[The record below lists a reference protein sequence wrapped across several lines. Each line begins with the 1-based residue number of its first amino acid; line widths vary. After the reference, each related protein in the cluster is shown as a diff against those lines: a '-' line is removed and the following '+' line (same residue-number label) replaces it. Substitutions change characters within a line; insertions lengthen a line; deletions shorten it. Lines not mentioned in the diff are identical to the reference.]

1 MKKKISIDLYMSRVN
16 SLKKKASIN
25 EKYIIAKENN
35 LTLKS

>member
-1 MKKKISIDLYMSRVN
+1 MSRVN
-16 SLKKKASIN
+16 SLKKKKASVN